1 MPPTN
6 CVCFYTKYSISG
18 GSAGFHYQGDL
29 RVLEGLRLNLR
40 AAAVGNFW
48 LTRLPL
54 SPPPSPLSV
63 TIHTMLFF
71 NTVYF
76 VTSVIRYLCYATI
89 DVTTHPLIGHPYM
102 ISLSTGMYVT
112 TFQCR
117 KIWRKE
123 NVLTLDVLLFCV
135 FFVRSQSEVW
145 VDYSFKKTGE
155 LGLWTAIIQGY
166 FNLDKLSYIYR
177 MMIRSLSSSTSI

>member
-6 CVCFYTKYSISG
+6 CICFYTKDSISG

-29 RVLEGLRLNLR
+29 RVLEGLRLNMR

-102 ISLSTGMYVT
+102 ISLKQGCMSLHFSAERSGE
-112 TFQCR
+112 R
-117 KIWRKE
+117 KIY
-123 NVLTLDVLLFCV
+123 LHLMYSCFV
-135 FFVRSQSEVW
+135 FFSEIPKW
-145 VDYSFKKTGE
+145 G
-155 LGLWTAIIQGY
+155 LGRLQ
-166 FNLDKLSYIYR
+166 L
-177 MMIRSLSSSTSI
+177 

>member
-1 MPPTN
+1 MPPTS
-6 CVCFYTKYSISG
+6 CIYFYTKYSISG

-63 TIHTMLFF
+63 TIHTMLSF

-76 VTSVIRYLCYATI
+76 ITSVIRYISVLCNYWCDHPSSNRPPI
-89 DVTTHPLIGHPYM
+89 YDFPFNRDVCHYILVPKDLEKGK
-102 ISLSTGMYVT
+102 STYT
-112 TFQCR
+112 WC
-117 KIWRKE
+117 
-123 NVLTLDVLLFCV
+123 TLVSCFFC
-135 FFVRSQSEVW
+135 EIPKW
-145 VDYSFKKTGE
+145 G
-155 LGLWTAIIQGY
+155 LGRLQ
-166 FNLDKLSYIYR
+166 L
-177 MMIRSLSSSTSI
+177 